1 MPLISSKG
9 IILDF
14 CMKFRMPI
22 TYKFAWAINLLI
34 VPLLLLLSVLFYWQF
49 RKVLDE
55 RVLLQLS
62 SIKQLKSVQIE
73 DYLKQEWEE
82 FQSEVFGLKANALVA
97 RSDLYLINP
106 DSSSVLEAL
115 WPRFSSVKE
124 SGVYDLLAEGSDGE
138 LKLALVEVRD
148 HKRFVKLIRPL
159 KIQQI
164 LLERTGMGETG
175 ETYLVGPDYRLRSL
189 SRFFPD
195 SIPWNITA
203 KTKGVERAL
212 SGEEGFDHIKDYR
225 NIDVMS
231 AYADIKFGNIHWAI
245 LSELDKSE
253 AYQPLA
259 AMKNRLIVILF
270 LIISITILGAILLSR
285 QLVKPLVKMKQY
297 LSRMASGNYEQQ
309 ISTDRGDEIGD
320 MFIALDQLVKSI
332 RQTIRFADEIGN
344 MNLAADYRMQGDN
357 DRLGRSLIAMREK
370 LKNLKDQEDKLMLA
384 TQKSLLQG
392 QEKERERL
400 SREMHDGLGPLLTSL
415 KMMIQRLDLLPED
428 KQKVKQTLDETI
440 SEVRRMTFNLMP
452 QALVDFGVGAALDNL
467 VKMTSKA
474 SGIKMSYVYSM
485 KDARLPNSINI
496 GLYRIAQEAINNS
509 LKHSGASEIKMSLT
523 EFEDRISFYFKDDG
537 HGFDVNK
544 SYPGSG
550 LLNIKERCRIL
561 NGSVHIESGKQ
572 GTEIEIDIPKV
583 NE

>member
-1 MPLISSKG
+1 
-9 IILDF
+9 
-14 CMKFRMPI
+14 MKSRLPI

-73 DYLKQEWEE
+73 DYLKQEWDE
-82 FQSEVFGLKANALVA
+82 FLSEVSESELHVASTVTNIYLVH
-97 RSDLYLINP
+97 P
-106 DSSSVLEAL
+106 DSSSEFETI
-115 WPRFSSVKE
+115 WPHFDTVTER
-124 SGVYDLLAEGSDGE
+124 GVYDLLAEGFQGE
-138 LKLALVEVRD
+138 LKLVLVEVVD
-148 HKRFVKLIRPL
+148 HLKFVKIIRPL

-175 ETYLVGPDYRLRSL
+175 ETYLVGQDYRLRSL

-195 SIPWNITA
+195 SLPWNIQA
-203 KTKGVERAL
+203 KTTGVERAL
-212 SGEEGFDHIKDYR
+212 AGEEGFDHIKDYR
-225 NIDVMS
+225 NIEVMS
-231 AYADIKFGNIHWAI
+231 AYSDIKIGHIHWAI

-259 AMKNRLIVILF
+259 EMKNRLIVILF
-270 LIISITILGAILLSR
+270 LVIGITILGAILLSR

-297 LSRMASGNYEQQ
+297 LSRMAAGNYEQQ
-309 ISTDRGDEIGD
+309 ISADRGDEIGD
-320 MFIALDQLVKSI
+320 MFSALDQLVKSI
-332 RQTIRFADEIGN
+332 RQTIQFADEIGS
-344 MNLAADYRMQGDN
+344 MNLAADYKMQGDN
-357 DRLGRSLIAMREK
+357 DRLGRSLITMREK
-370 LKNLKDQEDKLMLA
+370 LKNLKDQEDQLMRA

-415 KMMIQRLDLLPED
+415 KMMIQRLDLPPED

-474 SGIKMSYVYSM
+474 SGIKMSYIYSM
-485 KDARLPNSINI
+485 KDVRLPNSINI

-523 EFEDRISFYFKDDG
+523 EFDDRISFYFKDDG
-537 HGFDVNK
+537 HGFDVSK

-561 NGSVHIESGKQ
+561 NGSIHIESGKE
-572 GTEIEIDIPKV
+572 GTELEIDIPKV